1 MANGKWLQCR
11 RSRTHTH
18 TRTHTQQGSRLAAGV
33 GVAVGTVAAEQS
45 CVKSSALMS
54 GQIKCYTRRRIAAT
68 RLVVATCCPAL
79 HCTVLRTE
87 MLTLVSWL
95 ATADFWLPA
104 ADCWLPTSDSPLD
117 ICLKL
122 RFMSCHERNWK
133 FPCFFF
139 STTTAATSHV
149 YKQTHTHTSCI
160 PCSLD
165 WNACRLLTQ
174 TVNYVRLCVG

>member
-18 TRTHTQQGSRLAAGV
+18 MHTHNKGGGLQQDVAV
-33 GVAVGTVAAEQS
+33 GVGTVAAEQS

-68 RLVVATCCPAL
+68 RLVVATRCTALRDADSRLLTPIPDSRLPPAD
-79 HCTVLRTE
+79 CR
-87 MLTLVSWL
+87 
-95 ATADFWLPA
+95 LPA
-104 ADCWLPTSDSPLD
+104 SDSPLD

-139 STTTAATSHV
+139 FLAQQQQQAAT
-149 YKQTHTHTSCI
+149 YTNKHTHTYTLCI

-165 WNACRLLTQ
+165 
-174 TVNYVRLCVG
+174 CVAWG